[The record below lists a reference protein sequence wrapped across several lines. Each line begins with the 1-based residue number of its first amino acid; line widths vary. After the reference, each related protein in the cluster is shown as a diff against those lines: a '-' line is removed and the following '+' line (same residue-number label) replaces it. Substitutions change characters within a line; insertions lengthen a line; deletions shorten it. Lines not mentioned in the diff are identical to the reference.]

1 MKPEKE
7 KLHKLEPLSGIPPAF
22 HLKEFKYDEGLLTLG
37 VQDRNHSSSP
47 ILIIHFEIFS
57 LRITTAQAKSIDYY
71 DLDESL
77 INLKK
82 QPGYDIKWSLFT
94 VENSHY
100 VEWFHEQNVGIK
112 RDLDIVHYLI
122 KTTNE
127 VIEVLDLD
135 DPSPTFMWS

>member
-1 MKPEKE
+1 MKLG
-7 KLHKLEPLSGIPPAF
+7 KLNKLEPLPGIPSGF
-22 HLKEFKYDEGLLTLG
+22 ELREFEYDENLLVR
-37 VQDRNHSSSP
+37 VQDPDCNSSP
-47 ILIIHFEIFS
+47 ILTIYSGAPFS
-57 LRITTAQAKSIDYY
+57 VRMSTKFTKPISSY
-71 DLDESL
+71 DLDEAL

-82 QPGYDIKWSLFT
+82 EPEYELEWSLFT
-94 VENSHY
+94 VENSRY
-100 VEWFHEQNVGIK
+100 VEWFHEQSVDIK